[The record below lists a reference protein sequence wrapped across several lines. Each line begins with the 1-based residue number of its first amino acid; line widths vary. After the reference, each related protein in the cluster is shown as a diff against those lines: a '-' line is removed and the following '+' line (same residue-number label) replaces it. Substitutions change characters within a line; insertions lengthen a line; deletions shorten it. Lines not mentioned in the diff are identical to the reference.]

1 MSARRGPPAPRLARL
16 ARLARTS
23 RLLLA
28 TLLALPALAGTARAD
43 QEAGIVLTRRA
54 QAALAAGDG
63 ERALELLAQARVEW
77 PGSPVVANTIADAQ
91 RELGRYAEALAEY
104 ERGMRDEYA
113 HHALF
118 NRAVTRHRMAETGLG
133 AAGVPADVAALPEG
147 PQPDM
152 LQAIERALPELA
164 AATDDFLEALDRRQ
178 DDAARQSVAALNRRT
193 DALRAMQAELR
204 RRQQEQEQDDEEDG
218 QDQPQDEPQD
228 QDEQDPQQEQD
239 PQDQPQD
246 TQDPSD
252 QQDQQDQPQDQP
264 QEQPQDQESQEP
276 QPQDEAQASP
286 RELSP
291 EEVQRLLDRLEQL
304 EQEARAMQKAREAAQ
319 RQAVEKDW

>member
-1 MSARRGPPAPRLARL
+1 MSARRGSPAPRLSRLPRL
-16 ARLARTS
+16 ARAS
-23 RLLLA
+23 RLLRA

-63 ERALELLAQARVEW
+63 ERALLLLAQARVEW

-204 RRQQEQEQDDEEDG
+204 RRQQEQEQDDEEDDG
-218 QDQPQDEPQD
+218 QDQPQDERQD
-228 QDEQDPQQEQD
+228 QEQDEQDPQQEQD
-239 PQDQPQD
+239 PQD
-246 TQDPSD
+246 PSD
-252 QQDQQDQPQDQP
+252 QQDQQDQP

-276 QPQDEAQASP
+276 QPQDEAQAAP